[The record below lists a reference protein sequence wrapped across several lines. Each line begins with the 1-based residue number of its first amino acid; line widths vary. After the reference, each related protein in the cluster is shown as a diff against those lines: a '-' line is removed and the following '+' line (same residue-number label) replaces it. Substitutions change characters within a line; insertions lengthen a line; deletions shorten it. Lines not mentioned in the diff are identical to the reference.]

1 MGNSDVYATL
11 KSKLENLPENIVVMA
26 SQTQL
31 DSRKEKVGN
40 LISLLT
46 SLSYYNLLTCILNWN
61 IMVLFQSHPGG
72 FLFTKFGGNQTA
84 LLDLAFPV

>member
-1 MGNSDVYATL
+1 MFLKDIEKSLVGNNDVYATL

-40 LISLLT
+40 SFKIFSASILFLL
-46 SLSYYNLLTCILNWN
+46 YC
-61 IMVLFQSHPGG
+61 
-72 FLFTKFGGNQTA
+72 
-84 LLDLAFPV
+84 

>member
-1 MGNSDVYATL
+1 MFLKDIEKSLVGNSDVYATL

-40 LISLLT
+40 VFNLICFSCG
-46 SLSYYNLLTCILNWN
+46 SYRPFKLP
-61 IMVLFQSHPGG
+61 LF
-72 FLFTKFGGNQTA
+72 
-84 LLDLAFPV
+84 V